1 MMRLELSPRQ
11 NVWPLFRL
19 LSPLLA
25 IAMAGLFAG
34 FVILIMGQSPKAAF
48 EVYVMGPLDDSWA
61 IQEIAIKMVP
71 LVLIATGL
79 AFCFRANLWNIGA
92 EGQFTFGAIFG
103 SILPLMTQGMD
114 FGAWVMV
121 ISLLMGMLGGAV
133 FALIPAYLRAHHNV
147 SEILSSLM
155 LVYISQLLL
164 DWLVRGPW
172 RDPNGFNFPQTVNF
186 DAGSLLPI
194 LLDDGRL
201 HLGVILA
208 GIIIFVSM
216 IVLSLTLFGFSIK
229 VIGSAPKAAGFAG
242 FCTKLTIFAV
252 FLISGS
258 LSGLAGIIEVLG
270 HIGQLK
276 PSISTNAGFTAITVA
291 FLGRLTPFGILFGAF
306 IVALTTIGG
315 ENAQIMLKL
324 PLDLTTCFQ
333 GLLLLSVLVSDSLTS
348 YKIRF
353 VSDQPSSASLK
364 ENS

>member
-1 MMRLELSPRQ
+1 MRLELSPRQ

-19 LSPLLA
+19 LSPILA

-34 FVILIMGQSPKAAF
+34 LFIVIMGQSPKAAF
-48 EVYVMGPLDDSWA
+48 DVYVLGPLDDSWA

-71 LVLIATGL
+71 LVLIASGL

-92 EGQFTFGAIFG
+92 EGQFTFGAITG
-103 SILPLMTQGMD
+103 SILPLLTQGME
-114 FGAWVMV
+114 FGPWVMV
-121 ISLLMGMLGGAV
+121 IALLMGMLGGAL
-133 FALIPAYLRAHHNV
+133 FSLIPAYLRAHLNV
-147 SEILSSLM
+147 NEILSSLM
-155 LVYISQLLL
+155 LVYIAQLLL

-194 LLDDGRL
+194 LMEDGRL
-201 HLGVILA
+201 HAGVILA
-208 GIIIFVSM
+208 GIVVFVSM
-216 IVLSLTLFGFSIK
+216 IVLSLTLFGFSVK

-242 FCTKLTIFAV
+242 FSTKQTIFAV

-270 HIGQLK
+270 HMGQLK
-276 PSISTNAGFTAITVA
+276 PSISTNPGFTAITVA
-291 FLGRLTPFGILFGAF
+291 FLGRLTPIGILFGAF

-333 GLLLLSVLVSDSLTS
+333 GLLLLCVLVADSLTS
-348 YKIRF
+348 YKMRF
-353 VSDQPSSASLK
+353 VSDKPASASQK
-364 ENS
+364 EDA